1 MRIKVLIVEDDPR
14 LGASLSR
21 VMKEENFVVELC
33 STGEAGAKRARAL
46 GFDVI
51 VLDWMLPDMDGL
63 QLCKELRGTGCNTPI
78 LMLTVRSELGDRV
91 LGLRSGADDYL
102 CKPFEVEELL
112 ARIDALVR
120 RDLRSSFRIAELEVD
135 RIARRLT
142 LQGVKVELTTREFD
156 VLMCLANR
164 LGAPV
169 TRTELLAEVW
179 STTREPGTSVVE
191 VHMNRL
197 RNKLGS
203 YAEAIETVRGAGY
216 RLNMDFKP

>member
-1 MRIKVLIVEDDPR
+1 
-14 LGASLSR
+14 
-21 VMKEENFVVELC
+21 MKEENFVVELC
-33 STGEAGAKRARAL
+33 STGEAGSKRARAL
-46 GFDVI
+46 NFDVV

-63 QLCKELRGTGCNTPI
+63 SLCKELRGAGCNTPI
-78 LMLTVRSELGDRV
+78 LMLTVRSDLGDRV

-120 RDLRSSFRIAELEVD
+120 RDLRTSFRVAELEVD

-142 LQGVKVELTTREFD
+142 VAGAKVELTTREFD
-156 VLMCLANR
+156 VLVCLANR
-164 LGAPV
+164 LGGPV
-169 TRTELLAEVW
+169 SRTELLAEVW
-179 STTREPGTSVVE
+179 STTHEPGTSVVE

-203 YAEAIETVRGAGY
+203 YAEVIQTVRGAGY

>member
-21 VMKEENFVVELC
+21 VMKEENFVVDLA
-33 STGEAGAKRARAL
+33 STGAEGGKRALAESY
-46 GFDVI
+46 DVI

-63 QLCKELRGTGCNTPI
+63 ALCKELRAVGCLTPI

-112 ARIDALVR
+112 ARIDVLVR
-120 RDLRSSFRIAELEVD
+120 RELRSSFRIAELDVD
-135 RIARRLT
+135 RIARRVMLR
-142 LQGVKVELTTREFD
+142 GEKVDLTTREFD
-156 VLMCLANR
+156 LLMCLANR
-164 LGAPV
+164 LGHPV
-169 TRTELLAEVW
+169 SRAELLAEVW
-179 STTREPGTSVVE
+179 STVREPGTTVVE

-197 RNKLGS
+197 RNKLGF